1 MNINKENLI
10 KIIILSGFTFFFVS
24 LIKSKEILHFIHP
37 RLLLPIKFSIVL
49 MIITCIVYFFTMGKT
64 DRRPINYKSYIIFII
79 PLLIILIANIGGDFE
94 GSEHEHNHEHNHS
107 HPIVTEEGAD
117 ILNKV
122 EICEEGIIELNNDNY
137 FNILQEISSNFE
149 KYEGRK
155 ISLEG
160 FVYKNEDFQN
170 KEFVCGRYL
179 MVCCAS
185 DMQIVGFLCK
195 DNSNKVYN
203 SDSWVK
209 VTGTLKKNE
218 DPSSSDSKYI
228 EVESSEN
235 IKAPKEQYIYAR

>member
-1 MNINKENLI
+1 
-10 KIIILSGFTFFFVS
+10 
-24 LIKSKEILHFIHP
+24 
-37 RLLLPIKFSIVL
+37 
-49 MIITCIVYFFTMGKT
+49 
-64 DRRPINYKSYIIFII
+64 
-79 PLLIILIANIGGDFE
+79 
-94 GSEHEHNHEHNHS
+94 
-107 HPIVTEEGAD
+107 
-117 ILNKV
+117 
-122 EICEEGIIELNNDNY
+122 
-137 FNILQEISSNFE
+137 
-149 KYEGRK
+149 
-155 ISLEG
+155 
-160 FVYKNEDFQN
+160 
-170 KEFVCGRYL
+170 